1 MQKFLLEYLNICYIE
16 YVSFIFVLLI
26 ALFRMNYINLCVY
39 IIWYNNILHLV
50 HKIYKKYIYFTYN
63 KNFDYLFQKKKIDFQ
78 VVIVLTTKVVIRIV
92 TKYKR
97 YILNIKDIYIFNSST
112 HLLQYSLNLHGDMK
126 FRICLFKL

>member
-78 VVIVLTTKVVIRIV
+78 VVIVLTTKVVIRLSRCYQI
-92 TKYKR
+92 
-97 YILNIKDIYIFNSST
+97 
-112 HLLQYSLNLHGDMK
+112 
-126 FRICLFKL
+126 